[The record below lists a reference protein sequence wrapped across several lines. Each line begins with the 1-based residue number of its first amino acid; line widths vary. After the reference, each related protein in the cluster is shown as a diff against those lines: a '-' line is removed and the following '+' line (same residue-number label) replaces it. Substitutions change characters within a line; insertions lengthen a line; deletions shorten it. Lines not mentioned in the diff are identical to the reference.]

1 MTPFMVRVG
10 EVAGGGIRPGG
21 PAVAA
26 VVPRT
31 VASALH
37 RQVAARGMAEQLVAE
52 ANAVLGPDA
61 FELTDHSALAFTVRH
76 GDRSADITTT
86 IATTI
91 AGSRATASLDGTAV
105 ELADADDVAELLL
118 QLLAG

>member
-10 EVAGGGIRPGG
+10 EVAVGGVHPGR
-21 PAVAA
+21 PAVTAA
-26 VVPRT
+26 TPRT

-37 RQVAARGMAEQLVAE
+37 RQVAARSVAEQLVAE

-61 FELTDHSALAFTVRH
+61 FELTDHSALAFTIRH
-76 GDRSADITTT
+76 GSRSTHITTT
-86 IATTI
+86 IA
-91 AGSRATASLDGTAV
+91 GGHATASLDGATV
-105 ELADADDVAELLL
+105 ELADADNVAELLL